1 MTTTAPQHRLA
12 RPWPLWFGLFGGVT
26 AWLLHLAIGF
36 ALVHDAC
43 AIGWAGLDL
52 WLWIITGAL
61 GFVALIATFVAYGTW
76 RRANRQEDTAS
87 EIMRG
92 RTYFMGFMGAWLS
105 GLSLLMILTTAVAIF
120 WLNPC
125 L

>member
-1 MTTTAPQHRLA
+1 MTTTASENRLV
-12 RPWPLWFGLFGGVT
+12 RPWPLWFGLFGGVA

-52 WLWIITGAL
+52 WLWIVTGAL

-76 RRANRQEDTAS
+76 RRAHRPAETVA
-87 EIMRG
+87 EVRRG
-92 RTYFMGFMGAWLS
+92 RTDFMGFMGVWLS
-105 GLSLLMILTTAVAIF
+105 GLSLLMILTTTIAIF

-125 L
+125 